1 MMAHFP
7 VTNFRDFGHYPKLT
21 TTEWWRSEPSTT
33 HRPSRPRPAPRA
45 SDRPARS
52 LKPARASRDFRTVSF
67 RPSLP
72 MFAHAR
78 VPAASPRAA
87 WRRSPARS
95 SRAVVRASIAEP
107 SPPAAA
113 AKAGDKQTAI
123 VVGGGVGGLGMA
135 SRLAHA
141 GYDVTILEKN
151 LDTGGRCR
159 SESFEGKGEGYRFD
173 TGPSLMLL
181 PDRYREQFTAVGK
194 NLHDYMDIE
203 RVDPAYRAHFG
214 DHTTLDLLYDTEK
227 MRAQLDAVEE
237 GAGGRYIDWLGRA
250 RASLDYGVAAFIEK
264 DANSILDFVDLRRVG
279 PLALAV
285 NPVDLLL
292 PQFNQM
298 AKYFKNEKL
307 RALFSYQEL
316 YVGLSPYNAPGV
328 FSLLAATELTD
339 GVWYPIG
346 GFDKV
351 RQSLQKLAD
360 EEGVKTRLGAEVS
373 KIVTEPLPDETGSA
387 IKGSKATQRVTGV
400 RLESGEFL
408 NADVVVANPDL
419 PCVWEQMIDHETFP
433 EAKKEAERWEDAE
446 YSCSVIEFNW
456 CLDETV
462 PDLLHHNVFL
472 SGDYKGSWE
481 RPAVVEDF
489 AEPKQHN
496 FYCHNPVYTDKSCA
510 PEGGASVMVLLP
522 VANINE
528 QAKICKKRGLPVPSE
543 EDMVNAAREAVLRR
557 FKEAGK
563 DIEKN
568 IVSESVTT
576 PSQWQERFNIKHGAV
591 FGLSHGLTQ
600 LAAFRPP
607 VRTGIPQLD
616 SPEVDGLH
624 FVGAS
629 TRPGNGVPLVLMGV
643 KVVFEKIMELHGAG
657 VKATKQ

>member
-1 MMAHFP
+1 M
-7 VTNFRDFGHYPKLT
+7 L
-21 TTEWWRSEPSTT
+21 
-33 HRPSRPRPAPRA
+33 
-45 SDRPARS
+45 
-52 LKPARASRDFRTVSF
+52 
-67 RPSLP
+67 
-72 MFAHAR
+72 AHAR
-78 VPAASPRAA
+78 VPAASPRAT
-87 WRRSPARS
+87 WRRSPAGS

-159 SESFEGKGEGYRFD
+159 SESFDGKGEGYRFD

-194 NLHDYMDIE
+194 NLHDYMDIK

-214 DHTTLDLLYDTEK
+214 DHTSLDLLYDTER

-285 NPVDLLL
+285 NPIDLLL

-339 GVWYPIG
+339 GVWYPVG

-351 RQSLQKLAD
+351 RQSLQQLAD
-360 EEGVKTRLGAEVS
+360 EEGVVTRLGAEVAQ
-373 KIVTEPLPDETGSA
+373 IVTTPLAEGEASA
-387 IKGSKATQRVTGV
+387 ISGSKATQKVTGV
-400 RLESGEFL
+400 RLESGEVL
-408 NADVVVANPDL
+408 SADVVVANPDL
-419 PCVWEQMIDHETFP
+419 PCVWDQMIDHATFP
-433 EAKKEAERWEDAE
+433 EAKKEAERWEDAD

-456 CLDETV
+456 CLDATV

-481 RPAVVEDF
+481 RPVCVEDF
-489 AEPKQHN
+489 AAPKQHN
-496 FYCHNPVYTDKSCA
+496 FYCHNPVYTDPSCA
-510 PEGGASVMVLLP
+510 PAGGASVMVLLP

-528 QAKICKKRGLPVPSE
+528 QRKACAKRGVPVPSE
-543 EDMVNAAREAVLRR
+543 EEMVNAAREAVLRR

-563 DIEKN
+563 DISKN

-643 KVVFEKIMELHGAG
+643 KVVFEKIMQLHGTG
-657 VKATKQ
+657 VKAAKR

>member
-1 MMAHFP
+1 
-7 VTNFRDFGHYPKLT
+7 
-21 TTEWWRSEPSTT
+21 
-33 HRPSRPRPAPRA
+33 
-45 SDRPARS
+45 
-52 LKPARASRDFRTVSF
+52 
-67 RPSLP
+67 

-328 FSLLAATELTD
+328 YSLLAATELTD

-360 EEGVKTRLGAEVS
+360 EEGVTTRLGAEVS

-489 AEPKQHN
+489 AAPKQHN

>member
-1 MMAHFP
+1 
-7 VTNFRDFGHYPKLT
+7 
-21 TTEWWRSEPSTT
+21 
-33 HRPSRPRPAPRA
+33 
-45 SDRPARS
+45 
-52 LKPARASRDFRTVSF
+52 
-67 RPSLP
+67 

-95 SRAVVRASIAEP
+95 SRAGVRASIAEP

-159 SESFEGKGEGYRFD
+159 SESFDGKGEGYRFD

-194 NLHDYMDIE
+194 NLHDYMDIK

-214 DHTTLDLLYDTEK
+214 DHTTLDLLYDTER

-285 NPVDLLL
+285 NPIDLLL

-339 GVWYPIG
+339 GVWYPVG

-351 RQSLQKLAD
+351 RQSLQALAD
-360 EEGVKTRLGAEVS
+360 EEGVVTRLGAEVAQ
-373 KIVTEPLPDETGSA
+373 IVTTPLAEGEASA
-387 IKGSKATQRVTGV
+387 IEGSKATQKSR
-400 RLESGEFL
+400 
-408 NADVVVANPDL
+408 A
-419 PCVWEQMIDHETFP
+419 C
-433 EAKKEAERWEDAE
+433 
-446 YSCSVIEFNW
+446 
-456 CLDETV
+456 
-462 PDLLHHNVFL
+462 
-472 SGDYKGSWE
+472 GSS
-481 RPAVVEDF
+481 PAR
-489 AEPKQHN
+489 
-496 FYCHNPVYTDKSCA
+496 C
-510 PEGGASVMVLLP
+510 
-522 VANINE
+522 
-528 QAKICKKRGLPVPSE
+528 
-543 EDMVNAAREAVLRR
+543 
-557 FKEAGK
+557 
-563 DIEKN
+563 
-568 IVSESVTT
+568 
-576 PSQWQERFNIKHGAV
+576 
-591 FGLSHGLTQ
+591 
-600 LAAFRPP
+600 
-607 VRTGIPQLD
+607 
-616 SPEVDGLH
+616 
-624 FVGAS
+624 
-629 TRPGNGVPLVLMGV
+629 
-643 KVVFEKIMELHGAG
+643 
-657 VKATKQ
+657 

>member
-1 MMAHFP
+1 
-7 VTNFRDFGHYPKLT
+7 
-21 TTEWWRSEPSTT
+21 
-33 HRPSRPRPAPRA
+33 
-45 SDRPARS
+45 
-52 LKPARASRDFRTVSF
+52 
-67 RPSLP
+67 

-95 SRAVVRASIAEP
+95 SRAGVRASIAEP
-107 SPPAAA
+107 SSPAAA

-159 SESFEGKGEGYRFD
+159 SESFDGKGEGYRFD

-194 NLHDYMDIE
+194 NLHDYMDIK

-214 DHTTLDLLYDTEK
+214 DHTTLDLLYDTER

-285 NPVDLLL
+285 NPIDLLL

-339 GVWYPIG
+339 GVWYPVG

-351 RQSLQKLAD
+351 RQSLQALAD
-360 EEGVKTRLGAEVS
+360 EEGVVTRLGAEVAQ
-373 KIVTEPLPDETGSA
+373 IVTTPLAEGEASA
-387 IKGSKATQRVTGV
+387 IEGSKATQKVTGV
-400 RLESGEFL
+400 RLESGEVL
-408 NADVVVANPDL
+408 SADVVVANPDL
-419 PCVWEQMIDHETFP
+419 PCVWDQMMDHETFP
-433 EAKKEAERWEDAE
+433 EAKKEAERWEDAD

-456 CLDETV
+456 CLDATV

-481 RPAVVEDF
+481 RPACVDDF
-489 AEPKQHN
+489 AAPKQHN
-496 FYCHNPVYTDKSCA
+496 FYCHNPVYTDPSCA
-510 PEGGASVMVLLP
+510 PAGGASVMVLLP

-528 QAKICKKRGLPVPSE
+528 QRKACAKRGVPVPSE

-563 DIEKN
+563 DISKN

-643 KVVFEKIMELHGAG
+643 KVVFDKIMQLHGAG
-657 VKATKQ
+657 VKAAKR

>member
-1 MMAHFP
+1 
-7 VTNFRDFGHYPKLT
+7 
-21 TTEWWRSEPSTT
+21 
-33 HRPSRPRPAPRA
+33 
-45 SDRPARS
+45 
-52 LKPARASRDFRTVSF
+52 
-67 RPSLP
+67 

-78 VPAASPRAA
+78 ASVAAPAGAPNWPRS
-87 WRRSPARS
+87 RRRGRHVSITRS
-95 SRAVVRASIAEP
+95 SIAEP
-107 SPPAAA
+107 TTGALTTKS
-113 AKAGDKQTAI
+113 GDKQTAI
-123 VVGGGVGGLGMA
+123 VVGGGVGGLGIA

-159 SESFEGKGEGYRFD
+159 SERFEGKADGYRFD

-181 PDRYREQFTAVGK
+181 PDRYREQFTAVGN
-194 NLHDYMDIE
+194 NLNDYMQIE

-214 DHTTLDLLYDTEK
+214 DHTSLDLLYDTER
-227 MRAQLDAVEE
+227 MRSQLDEIEE

-285 NPVDLLL
+285 NPIDLLL
-292 PQFNQM
+292 PQFMQM
-298 AKYFKNEKL
+298 SKYFKNEKL

-360 EEGVKTRLGAEVS
+360 EQGVVTKLGAEVS
-373 KIVTEPLPDETGSA
+373 QIICEPIPDGDVSK
-387 IKGSKATQRVTGV
+387 IKGSKAKQIVKGV
-400 RLESGEFL
+400 KLESGEVMT
-408 NADVVVANPDL
+408 ADVVVANPDL
-419 PCVWEQMIDHETFP
+419 PCVWDQMIDSTNFP
-433 EAKKEAERWEDAE
+433 EAKKEAERWEDAD

-456 CLDETV
+456 CLDDEV
-462 PDLLHHNVFL
+462 PNLLHHNVFL
-472 SGDYKGSWE
+472 SGDYKGSWD
-481 RPAVVEDF
+481 RPATVDDF
-489 AEPKQHN
+489 AAPKQHN
-496 FYCHNPVYTDKSCA
+496 FYCHNPVYTDKTCA
-510 PEGGASVMVLLP
+510 PEGGSSIMVLLP
-522 VANINE
+522 VANLNE
-528 QAKICKKRGLPVPSE
+528 QKQICKKKGVPVPSE
-543 EDMVNAAREAVLRR
+543 EDMVEAARVAVLRR
-557 FKEAGK
+557 FKEAGT
-563 DIEKN
+563 DIESSIVAEN
-568 IVSESVTT
+568 ITT
-576 PSQWQERFNIKHGAV
+576 PSQWQQRFNIKHGAV

-643 KVVFEKIMELHGAG
+643 KVVFEKILQLHGAG
-657 VKATKQ
+657 VKK

>member
-1 MMAHFP
+1 
-7 VTNFRDFGHYPKLT
+7 
-21 TTEWWRSEPSTT
+21 
-33 HRPSRPRPAPRA
+33 
-45 SDRPARS
+45 
-52 LKPARASRDFRTVSF
+52 
-67 RPSLP
+67 

-360 EEGVKTRLGAEVS
+360 EEGVTTRLGAEVS

-489 AEPKQHN
+489 AAPKQHN

>member
-1 MMAHFP
+1 M
-7 VTNFRDFGHYPKLT
+7 
-21 TTEWWRSEPSTT
+21 
-33 HRPSRPRPAPRA
+33 
-45 SDRPARS
+45 
-52 LKPARASRDFRTVSF
+52 
-67 RPSLP
+67 
-72 MFAHAR
+72 
-78 VPAASPRAA
+78 
-87 WRRSPARS
+87 
-95 SRAVVRASIAEP
+95 
-107 SPPAAA
+107 
-113 AKAGDKQTAI
+113 
-123 VVGGGVGGLGMA
+123 VGGGVGGLGMA

-159 SESFEGKGEGYRFD
+159 SESFDGKGEGYRFD

-194 NLHDYMDIE
+194 NLHDYMDIK

-214 DHTTLDLLYDTEK
+214 DHTSLDLLYDTER

-285 NPVDLLL
+285 NPIDLLL

-339 GVWYPIG
+339 GVWYPVG

-351 RQSLQKLAD
+351 RQSLQQLAD
-360 EEGVKTRLGAEVS
+360 EEGVVTRLGAEVAQ
-373 KIVTEPLPDETGSA
+373 IVTTPLAEGEASPIA
-387 IKGSKATQRVTGV
+387 GSKATQKVTGV
-400 RLESGEFL
+400 RLESGEVL
-408 NADVVVANPDL
+408 SADVVVANPDL
-419 PCVWEQMIDHETFP
+419 PCVWDQMIDHATFP
-433 EAKKEAERWEDAE
+433 EAKKEAERWEDAD

-456 CLDETV
+456 CLDATV

-481 RPAVVEDF
+481 RPVCVEDF
-489 AEPKQHN
+489 AAPKQHN
-496 FYCHNPVYTDKSCA
+496 FYCHNPVYTDPSCA
-510 PEGGASVMVLLP
+510 PAGGASVMVLLP

-528 QAKICKKRGLPVPSE
+528 QRKACAKRGVPVPSE
-543 EDMVNAAREAVLRR
+543 EEMVNAAREAVLRR

-563 DIEKN
+563 DISKN

-643 KVVFEKIMELHGAG
+643 KVVFEKIMQLHGTG
-657 VKATKQ
+657 VKAAKR

>member
-1 MMAHFP
+1 
-7 VTNFRDFGHYPKLT
+7 
-21 TTEWWRSEPSTT
+21 
-33 HRPSRPRPAPRA
+33 
-45 SDRPARS
+45 
-52 LKPARASRDFRTVSF
+52 
-67 RPSLP
+67 

-159 SESFEGKGEGYRFD
+159 SESFDGKGEGYRFD

-194 NLHDYMDIE
+194 NLHDYMDIK

-214 DHTTLDLLYDTEK
+214 DHTTLDLLYDTER

-285 NPVDLLL
+285 NPIDLLL

-339 GVWYPIG
+339 GVWYPVG

-351 RQSLQKLAD
+351 RQSLQALAD
-360 EEGVKTRLGAEVS
+360 EEGVVTRLGAEVAQ
-373 KIVTEPLPDETGSA
+373 IVTTPLAEGEASA
-387 IKGSKATQRVTGV
+387 IEGSKATQKVTGV
-400 RLESGEFL
+400 RLESGEVL
-408 NADVVVANPDL
+408 SADVVVANPDL
-419 PCVWEQMIDHETFP
+419 PCVWDQMIDHATFP
-433 EAKKEAERWEDAE
+433 EAKKEAERWEDAD

-456 CLDETV
+456 CLDATV

-481 RPAVVEDF
+481 RPACVDDF
-489 AEPKQHN
+489 AAPKQHN
-496 FYCHNPVYTDKSCA
+496 FYCHNPVYTDPSCA
-510 PEGGASVMVLLP
+510 PAGGASVMVLLP

-528 QAKICKKRGLPVPSE
+528 QRKACAKRGVPVPSE

-563 DIEKN
+563 DISKN

-643 KVVFEKIMELHGAG
+643 KVVFDKIMQLHGAG
-657 VKATKQ
+657 VKAAKR

>member
-1 MMAHFP
+1 
-7 VTNFRDFGHYPKLT
+7 
-21 TTEWWRSEPSTT
+21 
-33 HRPSRPRPAPRA
+33 
-45 SDRPARS
+45 
-52 LKPARASRDFRTVSF
+52 
-67 RPSLP
+67 

-194 NLHDYMDIE
+194 NLHDYMKIE

-214 DHTTLDLLYDTEK
+214 DHTTLDLLYDTER

-285 NPVDLLL
+285 NPIDLLL

-489 AEPKQHN
+489 AAPKQHN

>member
-1 MMAHFP
+1 
-7 VTNFRDFGHYPKLT
+7 
-21 TTEWWRSEPSTT
+21 
-33 HRPSRPRPAPRA
+33 
-45 SDRPARS
+45 
-52 LKPARASRDFRTVSF
+52 
-67 RPSLP
+67 

-95 SRAVVRASIAEP
+95 SRAGVRASIAEP

-159 SESFEGKGEGYRFD
+159 SESFDGKGEGYRFD

-194 NLHDYMDIE
+194 NLHDYMDIK

-214 DHTTLDLLYDTEK
+214 DHTTLDLLYDTER

-285 NPVDLLL
+285 NPIDLLL

-339 GVWYPIG
+339 GVWYPVG

-351 RQSLQKLAD
+351 RQSLQQLAD
-360 EEGVKTRLGAEVS
+360 EEGVVTRLGAEVAQ
-373 KIVTEPLPDETGSA
+373 IVTTPLAEGEASPIA
-387 IKGSKATQRVTGV
+387 GSKATQKVTGV
-400 RLESGEFL
+400 RLESGEVL
-408 NADVVVANPDL
+408 SADVVVANPDL
-419 PCVWEQMIDHETFP
+419 PCVWDQMIDHATFP
-433 EAKKEAERWEDAE
+433 EAKKEAERWEDAD

-456 CLDETV
+456 CLDATV

-481 RPAVVEDF
+481 RPACVDDF
-489 AEPKQHN
+489 AAPKQHN
-496 FYCHNPVYTDKSCA
+496 FYCHNPVYTDPSCA
-510 PEGGASVMVLLP
+510 PAGGASVMVLLP

-528 QAKICKKRGLPVPSE
+528 QRKACAKRGVPVPSE

-563 DIEKN
+563 DISKN

-643 KVVFEKIMELHGAG
+643 KVVFDKIMQLHGAG
-657 VKATKQ
+657 VKAAKR

>member
-1 MMAHFP
+1 
-7 VTNFRDFGHYPKLT
+7 
-21 TTEWWRSEPSTT
+21 
-33 HRPSRPRPAPRA
+33 
-45 SDRPARS
+45 
-52 LKPARASRDFRTVSF
+52 
-67 RPSLP
+67 

-95 SRAVVRASIAEP
+95 SRAGVRASIAEP

-159 SESFEGKGEGYRFD
+159 SESFDGKGEGYRFD

-194 NLHDYMDIE
+194 NLHDYMDIQ

-214 DHTTLDLLYDTEK
+214 DHTTLDLLYDTER

-237 GAGGRYIDWLGRA
+237 GAGGKYIDWLGRA

-351 RQSLQKLAD
+351 RQSLQALAD
-360 EEGVKTRLGAEVS
+360 EEGVVTKLGAEVAQ
-373 KIVTEPLPDETGSA
+373 IVTEPIPEGESSS
-387 IKGSKATQRVTGV
+387 IEGSKATQKVTGV
-400 RLESGEFL
+400 RLESGEVL
-408 NADVVVANPDL
+408 SADVVVANPDL
-419 PCVWEQMIDHETFP
+419 PCVWDQMMDHETFP
-433 EAKKEAERWEDAE
+433 EAKKEAERWEDAD

-456 CLDETV
+456 CLDATV

-472 SGDYKGSWE
+472 SGDYKGSWD
-481 RPAVVEDF
+481 RPACVEDF
-489 AEPKQHN
+489 AAPKQHN
-496 FYCHNPVYTDKSCA
+496 FYCHNPVYTDPSCA

-522 VANINE
+522 VANLNE
-528 QAKICKKRGLPVPSE
+528 QRKACAKRGVPVPSE

-563 DIEKN
+563 DISKN

-643 KVVFEKIMELHGAG
+643 KVVFDKIMQLHGAG
-657 VKATKQ
+657 VKAAKR

>member
-1 MMAHFP
+1 
-7 VTNFRDFGHYPKLT
+7 
-21 TTEWWRSEPSTT
+21 
-33 HRPSRPRPAPRA
+33 
-45 SDRPARS
+45 
-52 LKPARASRDFRTVSF
+52 
-67 RPSLP
+67 

-285 NPVDLLL
+285 NPIDLLL

-489 AEPKQHN
+489 AAPKQHN
-496 FYCHNPVYTDKSCA
+496 FYCHNPVYTDKTCA

>member
-1 MMAHFP
+1 
-7 VTNFRDFGHYPKLT
+7 
-21 TTEWWRSEPSTT
+21 
-33 HRPSRPRPAPRA
+33 
-45 SDRPARS
+45 
-52 LKPARASRDFRTVSF
+52 
-67 RPSLP
+67 

-489 AEPKQHN
+489 AAPKQHN

>member
-1 MMAHFP
+1 
-7 VTNFRDFGHYPKLT
+7 
-21 TTEWWRSEPSTT
+21 
-33 HRPSRPRPAPRA
+33 
-45 SDRPARS
+45 
-52 LKPARASRDFRTVSF
+52 
-67 RPSLP
+67 

-456 CLDETV
+456 CLDATV

-489 AEPKQHN
+489 AAPKQHN

-607 VRTGIPQLD
+607 VRTGIKQLD

>member
-1 MMAHFP
+1 
-7 VTNFRDFGHYPKLT
+7 
-21 TTEWWRSEPSTT
+21 
-33 HRPSRPRPAPRA
+33 
-45 SDRPARS
+45 
-52 LKPARASRDFRTVSF
+52 
-67 RPSLP
+67 

-285 NPVDLLL
+285 NPIDLLL

-346 GFDKV
+346 GFDEV

-400 RLESGEFL
+400 RLENGEFL

-456 CLDETV
+456 CLDATV

-472 SGDYKGSWE
+472 SGDYKGSWD

-489 AEPKQHN
+489 AAPKQHN

>member
-1 MMAHFP
+1 
-7 VTNFRDFGHYPKLT
+7 
-21 TTEWWRSEPSTT
+21 
-33 HRPSRPRPAPRA
+33 
-45 SDRPARS
+45 
-52 LKPARASRDFRTVSF
+52 
-67 RPSLP
+67 

-194 NLHDYMDIE
+194 NLHDYMDIQ

-214 DHTTLDLLYDTEK
+214 DHTTLDLLYDTER

-237 GAGGRYIDWLGRA
+237 GAGGKYIDWLGRA

-351 RQSLQKLAD
+351 RQSLQALAD
-360 EEGVKTRLGAEVS
+360 EEGVVTKLGAEVAQ
-373 KIVTEPLPDETGSA
+373 IVTEPIPEGESSS
-387 IKGSKATQRVTGV
+387 IEGSKATQKVTGV
-400 RLESGEFL
+400 RLESGEVL
-408 NADVVVANPDL
+408 SADVVVANPDL
-419 PCVWEQMIDHETFP
+419 PCVWDQMMDHETFP
-433 EAKKEAERWEDAE
+433 EAKKEAERWEDAD

-456 CLDETV
+456 CLDATV

-472 SGDYKGSWE
+472 SGDYKGSWD
-481 RPAVVEDF
+481 RPACVEDF
-489 AEPKQHN
+489 AAPKQHN
-496 FYCHNPVYTDKSCA
+496 FYCHNPVYTDPSCA

-522 VANINE
+522 VANLNE
-528 QAKICKKRGLPVPSE
+528 QRKACAKRGVPVPSE

-563 DIEKN
+563 DISGN

-643 KVVFEKIMELHGAG
+643 KVVFDKIMQLHGAG
-657 VKATKQ
+657 VKAAKR

>member
-1 MMAHFP
+1 
-7 VTNFRDFGHYPKLT
+7 
-21 TTEWWRSEPSTT
+21 
-33 HRPSRPRPAPRA
+33 
-45 SDRPARS
+45 
-52 LKPARASRDFRTVSF
+52 
-67 RPSLP
+67 

-214 DHTTLDLLYDTEK
+214 DHTTLDLLYDTER

-400 RLESGEFL
+400 RLENGEFL

-456 CLDETV
+456 CLDATV

-489 AEPKQHN
+489 AAPKQHN

>member
-1 MMAHFP
+1 
-7 VTNFRDFGHYPKLT
+7 
-21 TTEWWRSEPSTT
+21 
-33 HRPSRPRPAPRA
+33 
-45 SDRPARS
+45 
-52 LKPARASRDFRTVSF
+52 
-67 RPSLP
+67 

-214 DHTTLDLLYDTEK
+214 DHTTLDLLYDTER

-400 RLESGEFL
+400 RLENGEFL

-489 AEPKQHN
+489 AAPKQHN

>member
-1 MMAHFP
+1 MC
-7 VTNFRDFGHYPKLT
+7 
-21 TTEWWRSEPSTT
+21 
-33 HRPSRPRPAPRA
+33 
-45 SDRPARS
+45 
-52 LKPARASRDFRTVSF
+52 
-67 RPSLP
+67 
-72 MFAHAR
+72 AHAR

-95 SRAVVRASIAEP
+95 SRAGVRASIAEP

-159 SESFEGKGEGYRFD
+159 SESFDGKGEGYRFD

-194 NLHDYMDIE
+194 NLHDYMDIK

-214 DHTTLDLLYDTEK
+214 DHTSLDLLYDTER

-285 NPVDLLL
+285 NPIDLLL

-351 RQSLQKLAD
+351 RQSLQALAD
-360 EEGVKTRLGAEVS
+360 EEGVVTRLGAEVAQ
-373 KIVTEPLPDETGSA
+373 IVTTPLAEGEASA
-387 IKGSKATQRVTGV
+387 IEGSKATQKVTGV
-400 RLESGEFL
+400 RLESGEVL
-408 NADVVVANPDL
+408 SADVVVANPDL
-419 PCVWEQMIDHETFP
+419 PCVWDQMIDHATFP
-433 EAKKEAERWEDAE
+433 EAKKEAERWEDAD

-456 CLDETV
+456 CLDATV

-481 RPAVVEDF
+481 RPACVEDF
-489 AEPKQHN
+489 AAPKQHN
-496 FYCHNPVYTDKSCA
+496 FYCHNPVYTDPSCA
-510 PEGGASVMVLLP
+510 PAGGASVMVLLP

-528 QAKICKKRGLPVPSE
+528 QRKACAKRGVPVPSE

-563 DIEKN
+563 DISKN

-643 KVVFEKIMELHGAG
+643 KVVFDKIMQLHGAG
-657 VKATKQ
+657 VKAAKR

>member
-1 MMAHFP
+1 
-7 VTNFRDFGHYPKLT
+7 
-21 TTEWWRSEPSTT
+21 
-33 HRPSRPRPAPRA
+33 
-45 SDRPARS
+45 
-52 LKPARASRDFRTVSF
+52 
-67 RPSLP
+67 

-95 SRAVVRASIAEP
+95 SRAGVRASIAEP
-107 SPPAAA
+107 SSPAAA

-159 SESFEGKGEGYRFD
+159 SESFDGKGEGYRFD

-194 NLHDYMDIE
+194 NLHDYMDIK

-214 DHTTLDLLYDTEK
+214 DHTTLDLLYDTER

-285 NPVDLLL
+285 NPIDLLL

-339 GVWYPIG
+339 GVWYPVG

-351 RQSLQKLAD
+351 RQSLQALAD
-360 EEGVKTRLGAEVS
+360 EEGVVTRLGAEVAQ
-373 KIVTEPLPDETGSA
+373 IVTTPLAEGEASA
-387 IKGSKATQRVTGV
+387 IEGSKATQKVTGV
-400 RLESGEFL
+400 RLESGEVL
-408 NADVVVANPDL
+408 SADVVVANPDL
-419 PCVWEQMIDHETFP
+419 PCVWDQMIDHATFP
-433 EAKKEAERWEDAE
+433 EAKKEAERWEDAD

-456 CLDETV
+456 CLDATV

-481 RPAVVEDF
+481 RPACVDDF
-489 AEPKQHN
+489 AAPKQHN
-496 FYCHNPVYTDKSCA
+496 FYCHNPVYTDPSCA
-510 PEGGASVMVLLP
+510 PAGGASVMVLLP

-528 QAKICKKRGLPVPSE
+528 QRKACAKRGVPVPSE

-563 DIEKN
+563 DISKN

-643 KVVFEKIMELHGAG
+643 KVVFEKIMQLHGAG
-657 VKATKQ
+657 VKAAKR

>member
-1 MMAHFP
+1 
-7 VTNFRDFGHYPKLT
+7 
-21 TTEWWRSEPSTT
+21 
-33 HRPSRPRPAPRA
+33 
-45 SDRPARS
+45 
-52 LKPARASRDFRTVSF
+52 
-67 RPSLP
+67 

-400 RLESGEFL
+400 RLENGEFL

-456 CLDETV
+456 CLDATV

-472 SGDYKGSWE
+472 SGDYKGSWD

-489 AEPKQHN
+489 AAPKQHN

-528 QAKICKKRGLPVPSE
+528 QKKICKKRGLPVPSE

>member
-1 MMAHFP
+1 
-7 VTNFRDFGHYPKLT
+7 
-21 TTEWWRSEPSTT
+21 
-33 HRPSRPRPAPRA
+33 
-45 SDRPARS
+45 
-52 LKPARASRDFRTVSF
+52 
-67 RPSLP
+67 

-78 VPAASPRAA
+78 VPAASSRAT

-95 SRAVVRASIAEP
+95 SRAGVRASIAEP
-107 SPPAAA
+107 SSPAAA

-159 SESFEGKGEGYRFD
+159 SESFDGKGEGYRFD

-194 NLHDYMDIE
+194 NLHDYMDIK

-214 DHTTLDLLYDTEK
+214 DHTTLDLLYDTER

-285 NPVDLLL
+285 NPIDLLL

-339 GVWYPIG
+339 GVWYPVG

-351 RQSLQKLAD
+351 RQSLQALAD
-360 EEGVKTRLGAEVS
+360 EEGVVTRLGAEVAQ
-373 KIVTEPLPDETGSA
+373 IVTTPLAEGEASA
-387 IKGSKATQRVTGV
+387 IAGSKATQKVTGV
-400 RLESGEFL
+400 RLESGEVL
-408 NADVVVANPDL
+408 SADVVVANPDL
-419 PCVWEQMIDHETFP
+419 PCVWDQMIDHATFP

-456 CLDETV
+456 CLDATV

-481 RPAVVEDF
+481 RPACVEDF
-489 AEPKQHN
+489 AAPKQHN
-496 FYCHNPVYTDKSCA
+496 FYCHNPVYTDPSCA
-510 PEGGASVMVLLP
+510 PAGGASVMVLLP

-528 QAKICKKRGLPVPSE
+528 QRKACAKRGVPVPSE
-543 EDMVNAAREAVLRR
+543 EEMVNAAREAVLRR

-563 DIEKN
+563 DISKN

-643 KVVFEKIMELHGAG
+643 KVVFEKIMQLHGAG
-657 VKATKQ
+657 VKAAKR

>member
-1 MMAHFP
+1 
-7 VTNFRDFGHYPKLT
+7 
-21 TTEWWRSEPSTT
+21 
-33 HRPSRPRPAPRA
+33 
-45 SDRPARS
+45 
-52 LKPARASRDFRTVSF
+52 
-67 RPSLP
+67 

-87 WRRSPARS
+87 LRRSPARS

-285 NPVDLLL
+285 NPIDLLL

-346 GFDKV
+346 GFDEV

-360 EEGVKTRLGAEVS
+360 EKGVKTRLGAEVS

-400 RLESGEFL
+400 RLENGEFL

-456 CLDETV
+456 CLDATV

-489 AEPKQHN
+489 AAPKQHN
-496 FYCHNPVYTDKSCA
+496 FYCHNPVYTDKTCA

>member
-1 MMAHFP
+1 
-7 VTNFRDFGHYPKLT
+7 
-21 TTEWWRSEPSTT
+21 
-33 HRPSRPRPAPRA
+33 
-45 SDRPARS
+45 
-52 LKPARASRDFRTVSF
+52 
-67 RPSLP
+67 

-95 SRAVVRASIAEP
+95 SRAGVRASIAEP
-107 SPPAAA
+107 SSPAAA

-159 SESFEGKGEGYRFD
+159 SESFDGKGEGYRFD

-194 NLHDYMDIE
+194 NLHDYMDIK

-214 DHTTLDLLYDTEK
+214 DHTSLDLLYDTER

-285 NPVDLLL
+285 NPIDLLL

-339 GVWYPIG
+339 GVWYPVG

-351 RQSLQKLAD
+351 RQSLQQLAD
-360 EEGVKTRLGAEVS
+360 EEGVVTRLGAEVAQ
-373 KIVTEPLPDETGSA
+373 IVTTPLAEGEASA
-387 IKGSKATQRVTGV
+387 IEGSKATQKVTGV
-400 RLESGEFL
+400 RLESGEVL
-408 NADVVVANPDL
+408 SADVVVANPDL
-419 PCVWEQMIDHETFP
+419 PCVWDQMIDHATFP
-433 EAKKEAERWEDAE
+433 EAKKEAERWEDAD

-456 CLDETV
+456 CLDATV

-481 RPAVVEDF
+481 RPACVDDF
-489 AEPKQHN
+489 AAPKQHN
-496 FYCHNPVYTDKSCA
+496 FYCHNPVYTDPSCA
-510 PEGGASVMVLLP
+510 PAGGASVMVLLP

-528 QAKICKKRGLPVPSE
+528 QRKACAKRGVPVPSE

-643 KVVFEKIMELHGAG
+643 KVVFEKIMQLHGTG
-657 VKATKQ
+657 VKAAKR

>member
-1 MMAHFP
+1 
-7 VTNFRDFGHYPKLT
+7 
-21 TTEWWRSEPSTT
+21 
-33 HRPSRPRPAPRA
+33 
-45 SDRPARS
+45 
-52 LKPARASRDFRTVSF
+52 
-67 RPSLP
+67 

-78 VPAASPRAA
+78 VPAASSRAT

-95 SRAVVRASIAEP
+95 SRAGVRASIAEP
-107 SPPAAA
+107 SSPAAA

-159 SESFEGKGEGYRFD
+159 SESFDGKGEGYRFD

-194 NLHDYMDIE
+194 NLHDYMDIK

-214 DHTTLDLLYDTEK
+214 DHTSLDLLYDTER

-264 DANSILDFVDLRRVG
+264 DANSVLDFVDLRRVG

-285 NPVDLLL
+285 NPIDLLL

-339 GVWYPIG
+339 GVWYPVG

-351 RQSLQKLAD
+351 RQSLQALAD
-360 EEGVKTRLGAEVS
+360 EEGVVTRLGAEVAQ
-373 KIVTEPLPDETGSA
+373 IVTTPLAEGEASA
-387 IKGSKATQRVTGV
+387 IAGSKATQKVTGV
-400 RLESGEFL
+400 RLESGEVL
-408 NADVVVANPDL
+408 SADVVVANPDL
-419 PCVWEQMIDHETFP
+419 PCVWDQMIDHATFP

-456 CLDETV
+456 CLDATV

-481 RPAVVEDF
+481 RPACVEDF
-489 AEPKQHN
+489 AAPKQHN
-496 FYCHNPVYTDKSCA
+496 FYCHNPVYTDPSCA
-510 PEGGASVMVLLP
+510 PAGGASVMVLLP

-528 QAKICKKRGLPVPSE
+528 QRKACAKRGVPVPSE
-543 EDMVNAAREAVLRR
+543 EEMVNAAREAVLRR

-563 DIEKN
+563 DISKN

-643 KVVFEKIMELHGAG
+643 KVVFEKIMQLHGAG
-657 VKATKQ
+657 VKAAKR